1 MKKIIIAIA
10 VALLIVGCRNTCILH
25 TYYGDFDTDTL
36 KSCLDD
42 TDGISCYLVHTESSD
57 TFRAKQGTIYIKGP
71 VEVYY
76 NPKKGCYYKRYP
88 ISGRGTRILM
98 YNPTDNSYGE

>member
-57 TFRAKQGTIYIKGP
+57 TFRAKQGTIYTIIP
-71 VEVYY
+71 RRTAIIRDT
-76 NPKKGCYYKRYP
+76 P
-88 ISGRGTRILM
+88 SL
-98 YNPTDNSYGE
+98 GEALEY